1 MKHDVAIA
9 ESSVEL
15 SPNVKGKLIDEIL
28 ELLRRVE
35 EKSNVTLLRGS
46 FVLLLRYIC
55 LLLMYSIK
63 S

>member
-15 SPNVKGKLIDEIL
+15 SPYVKGKLIDEIL

-35 EKSNVTLLRGS
+35 DKSNVTLLRGLCYTYPM
-46 FVLLLRYIC
+46 LLLFCFYVFC
-55 LLLMYSIK
+55 
-63 S
+63 